1 MDWSKGYVSS
11 CYATYVDPVTWG
23 DTERFDIIS
32 GSVSRTSTEL
42 RQSAELE
49 CPTYEMN
56 TERWIRVYLDARQND
71 EVTHVPLFTGLATSP
86 TVDINGVVTSQKVKC
101 YSVLKPAQDILL
113 PLGWYVPVGANGV
126 EMIRN
131 LLNTLKAPIDPVGEA
146 PIITRNIIAEG
157 NETRL
162 TMVSKVLDAMGWMM
176 RITGDGTIQLLEP
189 PKDVSIICDPAEND
203 IVEPSLSISNDW
215 FECPNVYRATMDDVS
230 ATVKDDD
237 AIARRG
243 REVWLENDVSAL
255 AEGMSLAEYARRALE
270 NAQKVEE
277 TASYT
282 RRFEPATNVGDIV
295 RMRYEQING
304 DFRITSQKFS
314 LGLGQAIAEEVE
326 RL

>member
-11 CYATYVDPVTWG
+11 CYATYVDPYTWG
-23 DTERFDIIS
+23 DTNRFDIIS

-56 TERWIRVYLDARQND
+56 TERWIRVYLDAKQND
-71 EVTHVPLFTGLATSP
+71 EVTHEPLFTGLATSP
-86 TVDINGVVTSQKVKC
+86 TVNINGVVTSQKVKC

-113 PLGWYVPVGANGV
+113 PLGWYVPAGANGV
-126 EMIRN
+126 EMIRS
-131 LLNTLKAPIDPVGEA
+131 LLSVLKAPIESIGSA

-162 TMVSKVLDAMGWMM
+162 TMVSKILDAMHWML
-176 RITGDGTIQLLEP
+176 RITGNGTIQLLEP
-189 PKDVSIICDPAEND
+189 PKDVKLICDPAEND

-215 FECPNVYRATMDDVS
+215 FDCPNVYRANMDDVS

-255 AEGMSLAEYARRALE
+255 AEGMSLAEYARLAL
-270 NAQKVEE
+270 AQAEKIEE
-277 TASYT
+277 TASYI
-282 RRFEPATNVGDIV
+282 RRFEPETNVGDVV
-295 RMRYEQING
+295 RMRYEQIYGN
-304 DFRITSQKFS
+304 FRITSQKFN
-314 LGLGQAIAEEVE
+314 LGLGQAISEEAE